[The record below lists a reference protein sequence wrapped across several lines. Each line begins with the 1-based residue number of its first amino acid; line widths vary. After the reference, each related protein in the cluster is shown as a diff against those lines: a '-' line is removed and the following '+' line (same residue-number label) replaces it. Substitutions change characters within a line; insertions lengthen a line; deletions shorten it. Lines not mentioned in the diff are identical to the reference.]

1 MRQALSLYEEEEQE
15 LQIGVGES
23 EVRVQEERT
32 AWEVQRCIEQIIQ
45 GTDLWGRS
53 KTFPTSYVTLSANA
67 AF

>member
-45 GTDLWGRS
+45 EERIYGEGQRH
-53 KTFPTSYVTLSANA
+53 FQPVM
-67 AF
+67 